1 MIPRPTRRLE
11 EDKRRVNVFRSQSKW
26 KWQSGTS
33 QDIQTSLHPRCKT
46 ETMFDRC
53 YSGKKPL
60 ASTGVKMI
68 SFNYVACE
76 RRIVSLWFD
85 PRANQKTITSFRTSH
100 DEVEYEVIGI
110 QEYSN
115 AEDNEIPL
123 VLYVRLVLDA
133 ETSRCPP
140 KRVNDFLLAI
150 TRRFTTS
157 TLGADSG
164 RCSLRYSPS

>member
-1 MIPRPTRRLE
+1 MSVYGLI
-11 EDKRRVNVFRSQSKW
+11 
-26 KWQSGTS
+26 
-33 QDIQTSLHPRCKT
+33 
-46 ETMFDRC
+46 
-53 YSGKKPL
+53 
-60 ASTGVKMI
+60 
-68 SFNYVACE
+68 
-76 RRIVSLWFD
+76 
-85 PRANQKTITSFRTSH
+85 RANQKTITSFRASH
-100 DEVEYEVIGI
+100 GEVEYEVIGI
-110 QEYSN
+110 EEYSN

-140 KRVNDFLLAI
+140 KRVNSFIPLAI